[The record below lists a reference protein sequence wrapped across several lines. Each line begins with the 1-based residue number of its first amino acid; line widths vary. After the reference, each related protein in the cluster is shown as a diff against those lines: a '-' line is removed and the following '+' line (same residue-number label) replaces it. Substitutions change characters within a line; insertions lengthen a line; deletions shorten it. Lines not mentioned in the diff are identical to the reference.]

1 MSTERAGPDDILR
14 PIENTSKWW
23 YIAFG
28 AVAAVALAWLAVWG
42 YQLQEGLIVTNL
54 ADWGSGGGVTWGVY
68 IGAFIWW
75 VGIAHGGII
84 LSAAVRLFGMEKY
97 QPVARMAEL
106 LTIAALSMAGLY
118 IVVHTGRPDRLVLSV
133 LTAYP
138 TTVQSSPLV
147 WDVTV
152 ITLYFVLTATYIGL
166 TLRYDISRLRHRL
179 PDKFGPFYSFIL
191 IGYSEKEDDIIQRM
205 VWWLALG
212 IIVLAPLLLHGGVIP
227 WLFALLGSMPGW
239 DGGIQGPTFLTIALT
254 SAIAGVIIL
263 SYAMRWAYDW
273 QEVLPD
279 SVFRGLT
286 MWLGL
291 FGLLFIWLQLQQIIT
306 GVFAEPVDV
315 TKVTMA
321 KLENPVYIMAIGL
334 MVIVLS
340 YIFAQA
346 LNERVFTKKRSV
358 AVSVLALVATLS
370 EKILF
375 VVEGIEYPTFDLYAA
390 VPGDYFPSFVELM
403 SLAGTISLCTMIFL
417 VIVKIFPVVE
427 LHAVESHDDHHEGG
441 QGGDGDY
448 DEPTEGPSDTP
459 DDGEV
464 TA

>member
-1 MSTERAGPDDILR
+1 MSTEDAGPDDILR

-28 AVAAVALAWLAVWG
+28 AVSAIALAWVTVWG
-42 YQLQEGLIVTNL
+42 YQLQEGLIVTGL
-54 ADWGSGGGVTWGVY
+54 ADWGSGGGSTWGVY

-84 LSAAVRLFGMEKY
+84 LSAAVRLFGMDKY

-118 IVVHTGRPDRLVLSV
+118 IVVHTGRPDRLVSSV

-138 TTVQSSPLV
+138 QTVQSSPLV

-152 ITLYFVLTATYIGL
+152 ITLYFVLTATYLGL

-179 PDKFGPFYSFIL
+179 PDKFGPFYSFVL

-227 WLFALLGSMPGW
+227 WLFALLPSMPGW
-239 DGGIQGPTFLTIALT
+239 QGAVQGPQFLTIALT

-273 QEVLPD
+273 QAVLPD
-279 SVFRGLT
+279 EVFRGLT

-291 FGLLFIWLQLQQIIT
+291 FGLLFIWLQLQQVIT
-306 GVFAEPVDV
+306 GVFAAPTDV
-315 TKVTMA
+315 TTVTEA
-321 KLENPVYIMAIGL
+321 KIENPVYIMAVGL
-334 MVIVLS
+334 TVIVLA

-346 LNERVFTKKRSV
+346 IDERVFTKKRSV
-358 AVSVLALVATLS
+358 AVSLLALVATLS
-370 EKILF
+370 EKVLF
-375 VVEGIEYPTFDLYAA
+375 VVEGLLYPTFDLYAA
-390 VPGDYFPSFVELM
+390 VPGSYFPSIIELM
-403 SLAGTISLCTMIFL
+403 SIAGTVALATMIFL
-417 VIVKIFPVVE
+417 VIVKLFPVVE
-427 LHAVESHDDHHEGG
+427 LHAVESHDDHDDAGHGG
-441 QGGDGDY
+441 GF
-448 DEPTEGPSDTP
+448 DEPAEGPSDSP
-459 DDGEV
+459 DEDGEV
-464 TA
+464 PA